1 MTKLEKLVIG
11 VAKDLLV
18 TGPTTTL
25 DIKNACRK
33 KYPGT
38 MFYQSDISDIMMQI
52 APSAI
57 DNLQFTDTGTHRVYQ
72 LYVPVSSTVAQS
84 PQYSST
90 SKVSKTEAIAVLKSN
105 TGKFFG
111 ITFEKKNGDQR
122 TLNAQ
127 MRKDKFM
134 NDLGYLNVIT
144 NKGDHK
150 LVDPKKI
157 KSISIG
163 KKLFVVK

>member
-11 VAKDLLV
+11 IAKDLLAK
-18 TGPTTTL
+18 GSTTTL
-25 DIKNACRK
+25 DIKLECRK

-52 APSAI
+52 APSTI
-57 DNLQFTDTGTHRVYQ
+57 NNLSWTDTGSHRVYQ
-72 LYVPVSSTVAQS
+72 TANTSITTTQA
-84 PQYSST
+84 PQHSLI
-90 SKVSKTEAIAVLKSN
+90 SKVSKSEAVAVLKLN

-122 TLNAQ
+122 TLNGQ

-144 NKGDHK
+144 NKGEHK

-157 KSISIG
+157 KSITMG
-163 KKLFVVK
+163 KKTFVVK